1 MGELGIKGDPG
12 EQGPVGAP
20 GLDGTVTDAVTEKLR
35 NDILQEVLK
44 LIPSCKGFFRNN
56 PATSCK
62 EIYECNPIPPSG
74 YYWVSNAT
82 GDATQVFCM
91 MNTANCYDITGGW
104 MRAVHMN
111 MTDASN
117 SCPWGL
123 HTAQLTL
130 HVKRNMSH
138 LRLLLCWLLSEG
150 QSHPYSV
157 VPQWP
162 QMMVG
167 CGDQKTCRVDKIM

>member
-1 MGELGIKGDPG
+1 MEQQIPWTPGPSAGLNGTNGQQGTPGPQGPQGPMGEQGIKGDPG

-20 GLDGTVTDAVTEKLR
+20 VLDGTVTDAVTEKLR

-44 LIPSCKGFFRNN
+44 LIPSCKGSVRNN

-62 EIYECNPIPPSG
+62 EIYECNPTAPSG

-82 GDATQVFCM
+82 GGATQVFCM
-91 MNTANCYDITGGW
+91 MNTANCGDITGGW
-104 MRAVHMN
+104 MRAVHRN

-123 HTAQLTL
+123 HTTQLTL
-130 HVKRNMSH
+130 HMS
-138 LRLLLCWLLSEG
+138 RE
-150 QSHPYSV
+150 
-157 VPQWP
+157 
-162 QMMVG
+162 
-167 CGDQKTCRVDKIM
+167 TCLI